1 MPSRPSTSAA
11 ETLSPRRALWMLLA
25 LVGAFNMST
34 AFRTVGAIMAPPL
47 QGDFG
52 LSPEQLGV
60 FSGAFHFAFG
70 AMQLFMGIAIDLYG
84 VRRTILT
91 VFPIAI
97 AGAVVSALAP
107 GYVPLTL
114 AQVLIG
120 LGCAPA
126 FLVCTVFIARH
137 FAPQRFAAVSGM
149 ALAVGTLGMLFTG
162 TPLAW
167 VVEHWSWRAG
177 FWVLALLAGAAW
189 LWIWRSVFEPAPP
202 TPVDDG
208 GKETIVQALRRFA
221 ALFALPH
228 TWGVVVLGSTTYAA
242 LITLRGLWM
251 GPLLIERHGYSLVQ
265 SGNAAVAL
273 SLVALVGPVVFGRL
287 DPGPATR
294 RRWLVGWTGLMA
306 LLFGGLA
313 LGLPAWL
320 DIALMLVI
328 GLISGYIVLQ
338 YADVRGAY
346 PAAITG
352 RAMAAFTM
360 AMFMGVAIMQWA
372 TGIVAS
378 LAKGAGH
385 DPYIAV
391 MGGIAAWLALSAV
404 GFALLPQPPKST

>member
-1 MPSRPSTSAA
+1 
-11 ETLSPRRALWMLLA
+11 
-25 LVGAFNMST
+25 
-34 AFRTVGAIMAPPL
+34 
-47 QGDFG
+47 
-52 LSPEQLGV
+52 
-60 FSGAFHFAFG
+60 
-70 AMQLFMGIAIDLYG
+70 
-84 VRRTILT
+84 
-91 VFPIAI
+91 
-97 AGAVVSALAP
+97 
-107 GYVPLTL
+107 
-114 AQVLIG
+114 
-120 LGCAPA
+120 
-126 FLVCTVFIARH
+126 
-137 FAPQRFAAVSGM
+137 M

-228 TWGVVVLGSTTYAA
+228 TWGIVVLGSTTYAA

-294 RRWLVGWTGLMA
+294 RRWQVGWTGLMA

-352 RAMAAFTM
+352 RAMAALTM